1 MSCSTS
7 RPASRRRGYPRG
19 GVDRGSS
26 SRAASR
32 SGCAR
37 PTSRASC
44 RPSTGRAW
52 CGPSS
57 RASISPPS
65 TRGSG
70 RPRATADARRSTPR
84 SSSRSGCTPPS
95 RGSARRGP
103 STACVTSTTRTA
115 GSPAAWGSTT
125 TPWPTSGWRPPSS
138 STSSSSRAWRRSSPA
153 GEVSLARVAHDGV
166 RVRASAG
173 AGSYR
178 GRRGLGRALED
189 ATAQV
194 AALRVELDDDPGA
207 TSRRTAAARERAT
220 RERESRVRRA
230 LGILPDLEAAKARAR
245 ARGRQDRPVPEAR
258 VSTADPEARVMRMG
272 DGGYR
277 PAYNGQL
284 TTDVASGLVCGVEVT
299 NQGTDVGR
307 LGPAIERLEHA
318 FGRRPAEMLADGG
331 YVSLAEI
338 DHLAACGTVLYA
350 PPPVRPPA
358 RDGRRQHPDSPAVA
372 EWRARMAT
380 PEGQLLYRLR
390 AASAEWVNAL
400 ARNRGLQQYRVR
412 GLEKIRSVLLW
423 FALAHNLA
431 RPLAIR
437 AGATG

>member
-1 MSCSTS
+1 MDDTLFELPPTEPDEHEEAAGVPRLQFPNRGQLELRSVDLDGLLGPDHRARLVWAFVEGLDLGRLYARIKAIEGHPR
-7 RPASRRRGYPRG
+7 RPPIDPAILVALWLYATLE
-19 GVDRGSS
+19 GV
-26 SRAASR
+26 
-32 SGCAR
+32 
-37 PTSRASC
+37 
-44 RPSTGRAW
+44 
-52 CGPSS
+52 
-57 RASISPPS
+57 
-65 TRGSG
+65 
-70 RPRATADARRSTPR
+70 
-84 SSSRSGCTPPS
+84 
-95 RGSARRGP
+95 GSARALDRLCDEHDAYRWIAGGVGVNYHTLADFRVETAELLDELLVQSVAALL
-103 STACVTSTTRTA
+103 ST
-115 GSPAAWGSTT
+115 
-125 TPWPTSGWRPPSS
+125 
-138 STSSSSRAWRRSSPA
+138 

-194 AALRVELDDDPGA
+194 AALRAELDDDPGA

-284 TTDVASGLVCGVEVT
+284 TTDVASGLVCGVEAT

-358 RDGRRQHPDSPAVA
+358 RDGRRP
-372 EWRARMAT
+372 
-380 PEGQLLYRLR
+380 
-390 AASAEWVNAL
+390 
-400 ARNRGLQQYRVR
+400 
-412 GLEKIRSVLLW
+412 
-423 FALAHNLA
+423 
-431 RPLAIR
+431 
-437 AGATG
+437 